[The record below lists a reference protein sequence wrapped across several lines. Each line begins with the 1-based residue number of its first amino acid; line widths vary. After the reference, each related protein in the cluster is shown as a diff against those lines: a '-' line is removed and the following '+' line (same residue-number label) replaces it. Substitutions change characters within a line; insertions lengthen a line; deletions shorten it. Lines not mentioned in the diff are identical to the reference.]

1 MPLGDVKTVEV
12 DDRNLVALRSPILD
26 PDSEFAVRVLVK
38 MYHVA
43 LLVNIYKFAHCHE
56 LFQLKLLH
64 CIDSA
69 QKSQC

>member
-1 MPLGDVKTVEV
+1 M
-12 DDRNLVALRSPILD
+12 DDRNLVSLSSPILD
-26 PDSEFAVRVLVK
+26 PDSEFAVRVPVK

-64 CIDSA
+64 CINSV
-69 QKSQC
+69 QESQC